1 MGIFGRNIERT
12 YGVRAALEL
21 VQRPSGRAPVSIVSP
36 WSPPDFATEWAVDDA
51 LAGILDRPNPTLTR
65 EAALR
70 IPAIKRAHGI
80 ICAQLAGIPF
90 YEMDDA
96 QRVADQPEWLTNSA
110 SGVAPYHR
118 MFGAASDWFFE
129 GWACFGFTD
138 DMTDCL
144 HIPFGM
150 WTLDDDGYVLING
163 TAADLV
169 PLRYQATMVAVPLGY
184 GENGILHDAR
194 DTIDQAQKIDAA
206 YQARLDNPIPLTV
219 LSIRDDLYAGYTP
232 VERAKIRDE
241 WNEGRRKNSTA
252 LKPASMTVDLPGA
265 TVGSDLY
272 ETGRNA
278 VRLDLAN
285 HTGLPASILEGV
297 RQGGSGGGTEMR
309 YQGVGNGGERSDL
322 WEFGP
327 ARRMLLAFEARMS
340 LDDIVPSGHSIRGDL
355 TNMNATP
362 TPNTTPTS
370 ED

>member
-1 MGIFGRNIERT
+1 MGIFGRNIKNVYAEREA
-12 YGVRAALEL
+12 REL
-21 VQRPSGRAPVSIVSP
+21 VARPSGRTPANMVSP
-36 WSPPDFATEWAVDDA
+36 WSPGGFETTWAVDDA
-51 LAGILDRPNPTLTR
+51 LKGVLERKDSRTTR

-80 ICAQLAGIPF
+80 TCTQFAGIPF
-90 YEMDDA
+90 FQMNGDTRDDP
-96 QRVADQPEWLTNSA
+96 QPEWLTNSD

-138 DMTDCL
+138 GMTDCL

-150 WTLDDDGYVLING
+150 WELDEDGYAYV
-163 TAADLV
+163 TSDLV
-169 PLRYQATMVAVPLGY
+169 PSRYSILVVVPLGY
-184 GENGILHDAR
+184 GENGILHDGA
-194 DTIDQAQKIDAA
+194 DTIDQAQKIEAA
-206 YQARLDNPIPLTV
+206 YKNRLDNPIPLTV
-219 LSIRDDLYAGYTP
+219 LTMSDNLYFGYTK
-232 VERAKIRDE
+232 EQRAAIRDE
-241 WNEGRRKNSTA
+241 WNDGRKKNSTA
-252 LKPASMTVDLPGA
+252 LKPESMKVDLPGA
-265 TVGSDLY
+265 MVGGDLY

-322 WEFGP
+322 WEYGL
-327 ARRMLLAFEARMS
+327 AKRMLHAFEARMS
-340 LDDIVPSGHSIRGDL
+340 LDDVVPSGRSIRGDL
-355 TNMNATP
+355 SSMFATP
-362 TPNTTPTS
+362 NPTTTPTS